1 MEGERYSDLAAHIDD
16 KKLHDCEFLHEE
28 TPEDS
33 SGSVHNRSDCADCA
47 VETIRETIV
56 FTIDL
61 IIGDNHCSVDSVQCS
76 QEDGNVN
83 EFCFGTIF
91 EGLEF
96 MVDLFGFHTESDR
109 NMFIVVRL
117 LMMVISVVA
126 VFI

>member
-1 MEGERYSDLAAHIDD
+1 MECERNSDLASYVDN
-16 KKLHDCEFLHEE
+16 KELHDSEFFHKI

-33 SGSVHNRSDCADCA
+33 CRSVHNRSDCADCA